1 MSDHNTTVEE
11 VEDTLLED
19 LRHHVKLL
27 VEYLPLCFAFE
38 MEQLAE
44 GAGKK
49 VKISRKLGYVE
60 RYVPIVIARVD
71 SMPME
76 TIEGARKRN
85 KVIQELLG
93 VSKHLETHFVDRVTD
108 AYDVCIEEGTAGAK
122 ELMMGKDV
130 QASLKICQIMFDQVN
145 ALADREEQADKL
157 ANEKVPW
164 LAELAAASIAA
175 APEDENPEAEA
186 ERIKALEAE
195 ARRVKA
201 LKILEERL
209 RAIPPFGDQ

>member
-1 MSDHNTTVEE
+1 
-11 VEDTLLED
+11 
-19 LRHHVKLL
+19 
-27 VEYLPLCFAFE
+27 
-38 MEQLAE
+38 
-44 GAGKK
+44 
-49 VKISRKLGYVE
+49 
-60 RYVPIVIARVD
+60 
-71 SMPME
+71 
-76 TIEGARKRN
+76 
-85 KVIQELLG
+85 
-93 VSKHLETHFVDRVTD
+93 
-108 AYDVCIEEGTAGAK
+108 
-122 ELMMGKDV
+122 MGKDV